1 MANST
6 EHGQLRSSWVW
17 LAVLGAI
24 SLIGGILALANP
36 FAATMTAA
44 LLAAWAFALF
54 GVLQIVQ
61 AFRVRGSWPIF
72 LWSLLLGALTLAVG
86 ISLLL
91 RPMEG
96 IISLTILVAIMFIV
110 LGVVKIMFAYTLRPI
125 SNWGWVFV
133 SGLLS
138 LVLGGMILA
147 EMPWSASAVLG
158 ILLAVELLSNGVFLL
173 LIAFGLRATGD
184 GETKRAPGA

>member
-1 MANST
+1 MANSV
-6 EHGQLRSSWVW
+6 EHRQLRSSWVW

-24 SLIGGILALANP
+24 SLIGGIVALANP

-44 LLAAWAFALF
+44 LLAAWAFTLF
-54 GVLQIVQ
+54 GVLQVIQ
-61 AFRVRGSWPIF
+61 AFRLRRGSWPIF
-72 LWSLLLGALTLAVG
+72 LWSLLLGALALAIG
-86 ISLLL
+86 ISLLF

-96 IISLTILVAIMFIV
+96 IISLTVLVAIIFIV
-110 LGVVKIMFAYTLRPI
+110 LGVVKLMYAYALRPI
-125 SNWGWVFV
+125 PGWVWVFV

-147 EMPWSASAVLG
+147 DMPWSASAVLG

-173 LIAFGLRATGD
+173 LVAFGLRAAGNT
-184 GETKRAPGA
+184 